1 MKTMT
6 SRKNMLLVLGVIALG
21 AAALAPSKAP
31 AKPAKPTVAKA
42 NKAAPATASTAP
54 AAGPGLEKQIA
65 DYVALYLPWDPDS
78 RVTVESSPLKLPGFS
93 AWHVVRT
100 GRYRTL
106 KADAVVF
113 ISNDRKWFFEGDSFL
128 NQRPQVPRTDADVS
142 WVTARYADLLRTNV
156 KAQLVPSTDAAGL
169 KGIVVILESGFGP
182 VRVPGH
188 VSADGGVFLAGNLWD
203 FQGDPRAERRKK
215 IDLSVQ
221 RASGPTDAPVT
232 IAEYADMECQYC
244 RFRGRQ
250 LDKLIAA
257 NVGVMSVRRHY
268 KFFPLWSHHAW
279 AMKAASGADCLFRL
293 SGDPAMLRFKELA
306 YGRQE
311 SMSVSA
317 VDELAITSAEGEGV
331 ARNDFLGCYLRDES
345 FDRVRKDM
353 DEGYRL
359 GVNSTPTYFVDGTQ
373 INWTEDKV
381 MEDFLRTKFPRIKTI
396 VYEQ

>member
-6 SRKNMLLVLGVIALG
+6 IRKNVPILIAAIALG
-21 AAALAPSKAP
+21 AAGLAPSKAP
-31 AKPAKPTVAKA
+31 AKPAPAKA
-42 NKAAPATASTAP
+42 KKASTGTSP

-65 DYVALYLPWDPDS
+65 DFVALYLPWDPDS

-100 GRYRTL
+100 GRYPTL

-128 NQRPQVPRTDADVS
+128 NPKPQVPRTDADVK
-142 WVTARYADLLRTNV
+142 WVTARYSQLLGAKVT
-156 KAQLVPSTDAAGL
+156 AELVPSTDAAGM
-169 KGIVVILESGFGP
+169 KGIAVILESGYGP

-203 FQGDPRAERRKK
+203 FQGDPRAERRKR
-215 IDLSVQ
+215 IDLSAQ
-221 RASGPTDAPVT
+221 RASGPADAPVN

-250 LDKLIAA
+250 LDKLISA
-257 NVGVMSVRRHY
+257 NAGIVSVRRHY

-279 AMKAASGADCLFRL
+279 AMKAASAADCLFRL

-373 INWTEDKV
+373 INWTEDKI